1 MDNLN
6 KLLEN
11 LKYRMLKLV
20 VRYSEDNSE
29 SLQILSSLLKDAL
42 IIPKLVNAVPNV
54 FEVHLLDKG
63 VKSVWSET
71 F

>member
-1 MDNLN
+1 
-6 KLLEN
+6 
-11 LKYRMLKLV
+11 MLKLV